1 MNNLRKYKPPMPQK
15 SLSTKLLTRVLSV
28 YFILTFVVTCGQIF
42 AEYVNTKDYIRDE
55 LGTLQKTFGRSLTRA
70 IWELNIKQTITTAE
84 GLLDIP
90 MVEGVI
96 IRDDNGAIIS
106 QLGRAL
112 NIHNLYSQQLVQED
126 VMVEDTKAGLFGYTF
141 PLIFEFS
148 GRATQVGD
156 VTLFSSRDVIFS
168 RIMLSIYFL
177 IGNAMIK
184 TTFLIILFLIAFRK
198 LLTEPLTQLTEQIEY
213 LELEELDGQ
222 QVKIVT
228 DENNELKV
236 MERSFNNLISKVVE
250 YKKELK
256 QTQHDLIESNQKLD
270 QQNLQL
276 EQDVARKTSNLSQA
290 MIDLQ
295 QQKYEL
301 ERQKAVLTE
310 EVDLRK
316 QTEQELLSKQTQLQS
331 SLDELSFAQEQLVGS
346 EKMAVLGGLVAGIT
360 HEINTPIGIG
370 VTATSF
376 LQERL
381 TEIETAYKNKSL
393 SSAALEGFINDA
405 AQSAQLLSHN
415 LERASDLIT
424 SFKQIAV
431 DQASEALRTINF
443 KDYINE
449 VIRSLHPQIKKT
461 SHSIRLHC
469 PDDLIINLPAGVISQ
484 IFTNLIMNSL
494 VHGFENINSGQ
505 ITIDVNTDE
514 NDLIINYKDNGLGLK
529 PAQLKRL
536 FDPFFTTKRDEG
548 GSGLG
553 AHIIFNLVKQA
564 LNGKIEVSSEPGQG
578 LHYRISFPKNMSS
591 PLPLFKLD

>member
-1 MNNLRKYKPPMPQK
+1 MYQK
-15 SLSTKLLTRVLSV
+15 SLSAKLLTRVLSV
-28 YFILTFVVTCGQIF
+28 YFVLTFIVTCGQVF
-42 AEYVNTKDYIRDE
+42 AEYVNTKDFIRSE
-55 LGTLQKTFGRSLTRA
+55 LSTLQKTFGRSLTRA
-70 IWELNIKQTITTAE
+70 IWELNIKQTTTTAE

-90 MVEGVI
+90 MVEGII
-96 IRDDNGAIIS
+96 IRDDSGEIIS
-106 QLGRAL
+106 QLGRSL
-112 NIHNLYSQQLVQED
+112 NINNLYNKQLVEEN
-126 VMVEDTKAGLFGYTF
+126 VIIEDTKSGLFGYTF

-148 GRATQVGD
+148 GRTTQVGD
-156 VTLFSSRDVIFS
+156 VTLFSSRDVVFS
-168 RIMLSIYFL
+168 RIMVSIYFL

-184 TTFLIILFLIAFRK
+184 TTFLIILFSLAFRK

-213 LELEELDGQ
+213 LELEDLEGQ
-222 QVKIVT
+222 QVSVDT
-228 DENNELKV
+228 GENNELKV
-236 MERSFNNLISKVVE
+236 MERSFNNLITKVVQ
-250 YKKELK
+250 YQGELK
-256 QTQHDLIESNQKLD
+256 NTQQDLIMSNQKLD

-301 ERQKAVLTE
+301 EKQKSALTE
-310 EVDLRK
+310 EIDLRK
-316 QTEQELLSKQTQLQS
+316 QTEHELLGKQNQLQK

-381 TEIETAYKNKSL
+381 NELQSALDNKTL
-393 SSAALEGFINDA
+393 SSDALIKFIEDA
-405 AQSAQLLSHN
+405 SQSTKLLSHN
-415 LERASDLIT
+415 LERSSELIA

-449 VIRSLHPQIKKT
+449 VIRSMHPQMKKT
-461 SHSIRLHC
+461 THAIKLEC
-469 PDDLIINLPAGVISQ
+469 PTDIIVKLPAGVISQ

-494 VHGFENINSGQ
+494 LHGFESIHSGL
-505 ITIDVNTDE
+505 ITIDVTSNET
-514 NDLIINYKDNGLGLK
+514 DLIIHYKDNGHGLTQT
-529 PAQLKRL
+529 QLSQL
-536 FDPFFTTKRDEG
+536 FDPFFTTKRDKG

-553 AHIIFNLVKQA
+553 THIVFNLVTQTLGGDIKA
-564 LNGKIEVSSEPGQG
+564 SSEVEHG
-578 LHYRISFPKNMSS
+578 LEYRISFPRDLHSEHV
-591 PLPLFKLD
+591 

>member
-1 MNNLRKYKPPMPQK
+1 MLQK

-28 YFILTFVVTCGQIF
+28 YFILTFIVTCGQIF

-70 IWELNIKQTITTAE
+70 IWELNIKQTTTTAE

-96 IRDDNGAIIS
+96 IRDDNGTIIS

-112 NIHNLYSQQLVQED
+112 NIHNLYNQQLVQEE
-126 VMVEDTKAGLFGYTF
+126 VIVEDNKAGLFGYTF

-213 LELEELDGQ
+213 LELAELEDQ
-222 QVKIVT
+222 HVKVSS

-236 MERSFNNLISKVVE
+236 MERAFNNLISKVVR

-256 QTQHDLIESNQKLD
+256 KTQHDLIESNQKLD

-301 ERQKAVLTE
+301 EQQKLVLTE
-310 EVDLRK
+310 EIDLRK
-316 QTEQELLSKQTQLQS
+316 QTEQALLTKQSQLQN
-331 SLDELSFAQEQLVGS
+331 SLDELGFAQEQLIGS

-381 TEIETAYKNKSL
+381 LEIEHAYQDKSL
-393 SSAALEGFINDA
+393 SSTALEGFISEA
-405 AQSAQLLSHN
+405 TQSTLLLLNN

-449 VIRSLHPQIKKT
+449 VIRSLHPQLKKT
-461 SHSIRLHC
+461 PHSINLTC

-494 VHGFENINSGQ
+494 MHAFENMNSGQ
-505 ITIDVNTDE
+505 ISIIITTD
-514 NDLIINYKDNGLGLK
+514 NNNLIINYQDNGVGLP

-536 FDPFFTTKRDEG
+536 FDPFFTTKRDQG

-553 AHIIFNLVKQA
+553 THIIFNLVKQT
-564 LNGKIEVSSEPGQG
+564 LNGQIEVTSEPNKG
-578 LHYRISFPKNMSS
+578 LHYCISFPKNM
-591 PLPLFKLD
+591 PLCQANS